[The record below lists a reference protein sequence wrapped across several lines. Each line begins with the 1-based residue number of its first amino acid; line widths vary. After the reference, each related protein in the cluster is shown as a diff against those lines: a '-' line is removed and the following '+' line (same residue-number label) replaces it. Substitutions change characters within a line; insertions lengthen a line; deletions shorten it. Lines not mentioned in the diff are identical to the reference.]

1 MNLEKWPKEKQL
13 LSLLRFKQK
22 ELEVASFKRLQVKS
36 RVEERV
42 AFAQEQHYLFFCFDE
57 KTACLVAILLEELK
71 NIQK

>member
-1 MNLEKWPKEKQL
+1 MAKRDQL
-13 LSLLRFKQK
+13 FSWLRFKQK

-42 AFAQEQHYLFFCFDE
+42 AFAQEQHYLFFVLTK
-57 KTACLVAILLEELK
+57 KTACLVAILSEELK